1 VVGLDGTSALVIS
14 AVPGNYYI
22 AVRHRNHLGAMSATA
37 LALSGSTTTIDLRS
51 SATSTY
57 GTAARK
63 NVNGNM
69 VLWCGN
75 VFHDGSVGALKYTGS
90 NNDRDPILTAIGGTT
105 PTSVVSGYMRE
116 DVNLSGYVKYTGA
129 ANDRDPIL
137 VNIGS
142 TVPTNVRYEQIP

>member
-1 VVGLDGTSALVIS
+1 MVRQR
-14 AVPGNYYI
+14 VP
-22 AVRHRNHLGAMSATA
+22 RWRPSP
-37 LALSGSTTTIDLRS
+37 S
-51 SATSTY
+51 SNTPEQ
-57 GTAARK
+57 
-63 NVNGNM
+63 
-69 VLWCGN
+69 
-75 VFHDGSVGALKYTGS
+75 